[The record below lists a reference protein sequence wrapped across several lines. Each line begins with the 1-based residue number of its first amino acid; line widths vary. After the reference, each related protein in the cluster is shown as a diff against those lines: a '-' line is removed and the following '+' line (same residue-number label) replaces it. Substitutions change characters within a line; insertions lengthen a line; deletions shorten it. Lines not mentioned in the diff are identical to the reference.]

1 MASKEHL
8 QVTSGFSY
16 DAHIPTHV
24 CAHPHTKQTKP
35 QTTGLVTEPQMD
47 TPGRLAFSSIYTVPG
62 QIPGGKRAAGLWLT
76 WAVLI
81 PQNITSE
88 LLQIEP
94 EKTQRTAE
102 CEAFVQALPGS
113 GTTPLLRTR
122 MEDTNQKY
130 ERLVQLLDA
139 AQKKWVAGGQEG
151 GHGEVQGAT

>member
-16 DAHIPTHV
+16 MHTYPHMYVHI
-24 CAHPHTKQTKP
+24 HTQKQTKP

-62 QIPGGKRAAGLWLT
+62 QIPGWGRKRAVGLWLT

-139 AQKKWVAGGQEG
+139 AQKK
-151 GHGEVQGAT
+151 